1 MKTSLR
7 LITPDGRTSAP
18 PAPAFP
24 DQQISRQLNH
34 AFLLITLLVGGFG
47 GWGAIASISGAVVT
61 QAVIAAQTKTNSIQH
76 LDGGLVAEIFVKE
89 GDFVGPGQPL
99 LRLDDKDIAEE
110 LKGTESE
117 LQAKR
122 TQLELD
128 NKELASLGD
137 LYEKGLVPRTR
148 ILTIERD
155 ASSLA
160 GDIGRLQSQK
170 GRALERSKRLLL
182 KAPLAGQVM
191 NLSVHTIGG
200 VITPGKEL
208 MQIVPTGDPLVL
220 DARIDPKDI
229 EQVHVGQP
237 VTIRLTGLNQRV
249 TPELSGKVSV
259 VSRDIVRDDQHN
271 ASYYEARVAFGS
283 HQLEKIKDVE
293 LQPGMPAQV
302 MIETGARS
310 PISYLLK
317 PLRDQIVRAFRED

>member
-1 MKTSLR
+1 M
-7 LITPDGRTSAP
+7 
-18 PAPAFP
+18 
-24 DQQISRQLNH
+24 NH
-34 AFLLITLLVGGFG
+34 ALLLITLLVGGFG
-47 GWGAIASISGAVVT
+47 GWSAIASINGAVVT

-89 GDFVGPGQPL
+89 GDFVGAGQPL
-99 LRLDDKDIAEE
+99 MRLDGKDLAEE
-110 LKGTESE
+110 LKGTEAE

-122 TQLELD
+122 TQLDLD

-160 GDIGRLQSQK
+160 GEIGRLQSQK
-170 GRALERSKRLLL
+170 GRVLERSNRLVL

-191 NLSVHTIGG
+191 NLSTHTIGG

-220 DARIDPKDI
+220 DVRIDPKDI
-229 EQVHVGQP
+229 EQVRVGQA

-259 VSRDIVRDDQHN
+259 LSRDIIRDDQHN
-271 ASYYEARVAFGS
+271 TSYYEARIAFGS
-283 HQLEKIKDVE
+283 HQLDKIKDVE

-310 PISYLLK
+310 PLSYLLK